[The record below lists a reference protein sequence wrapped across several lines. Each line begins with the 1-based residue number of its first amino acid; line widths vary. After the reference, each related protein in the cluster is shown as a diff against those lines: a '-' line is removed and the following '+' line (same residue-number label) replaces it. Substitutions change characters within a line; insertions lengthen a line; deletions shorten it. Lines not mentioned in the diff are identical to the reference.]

1 MSKLLVFALLIK
13 THTHTR
19 FCLGPIAT
27 HGFVCM
33 KIEEQIFVGQRKR
46 RGKDEDRRKGKGKDR
61 KGSISGLRL
70 LF

>member
-13 THTHTR
+13 THTHTFLFGAYR
-19 FCLGPIAT
+19 YTWFC
-27 HGFVCM
+27 M
-33 KIEEQIFVGQRKR
+33 Y
-46 RGKDEDRRKGKGKDR
+46 EDRGTNLCRAEEEGRKGKGKDR